1 MWIICYPS
9 RPVFFHW
16 DHKIH
21 KSPKWLSGPLSH
33 YCYTWV
39 VYEEYKEQFH
49 VLNMGKC
56 LQFSWDDP
64 KLLGSSK
71 SFVCNKF
78 ERAHLLSIVSRAG
91 SVRPLCTVRRRSSFL
106 SACSNASRINN
117 KAIYPRL
124 RWKIMKVLIAQ
135 YPFSLVRMKYWDLL
149 DQCPWG
155 NIRPTNRHDSFQYYT
170 TV

>member
-1 MWIICYPS
+1 MLPFKVRFFFIGIIKFITTEVEIVCL
-9 RPVFFHW
+9 
-16 DHKIH
+16 D
-21 KSPKWLSGPLSH
+21 LSLL
-33 YCYTWV
+33 YLNVNTT
-39 VYEEYKEQFH
+39 KEQFGD
-49 VLNMGKC
+49 LNMGKC
-56 LQFSWDDP
+56 LQFSWDGTR
-64 KLLGSSK
+64 L
-71 SFVCNKF
+71 FVYDDTYNF

-106 SACSNASRINN
+106 SACNNASRINN